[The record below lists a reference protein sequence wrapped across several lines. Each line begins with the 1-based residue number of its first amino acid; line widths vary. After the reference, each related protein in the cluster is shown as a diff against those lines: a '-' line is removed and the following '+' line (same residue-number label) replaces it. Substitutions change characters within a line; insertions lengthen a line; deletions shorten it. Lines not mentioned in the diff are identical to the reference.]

1 MHTVGCLCLCLGPCA
16 RLTAEID
23 DLMLAAALPLTPVS
37 VVYYDRIAGCV
48 CATGFFRLDN
58 GTCDECPAG
67 FFCPPSGS
75 LSRPLECPKN
85 SRSQPLSTKIDQCRC
100 LPFHRKSEFEDGSH
114 SFVCSQNDMH
124 QEVAAARDAGRVM
137 SEVAAV
143 SVALGVVAAVTGAVG
158 NAVNGALAGGP
169 GVLGGGGAAGGSM
182 ALTLVPMLQNM
193 NVMGNVGRQVRVP
206 HWHLQ
211 PWSWSSLHPPVL
223 VFLTSTRR
231 AVAAICVALALP
243 ESAT

>member
-1 MHTVGCLCLCLGPCA
+1 
-16 RLTAEID
+16 
-23 DLMLAAALPLTPVS
+23 
-37 VVYYDRIAGCV
+37 
-48 CATGFFRLDN
+48 
-58 GTCDECPAG
+58 
-67 FFCPPSGS
+67 
-75 LSRPLECPKN
+75 
-85 SRSQPLSTKIDQCRC
+85 
-100 LPFHRKSEFEDGSH
+100 
-114 SFVCSQNDMH
+114 MH
-124 QEVAAARDAGRVM
+124 QEVAAAGDAGRVM

-169 GVLGGGGAAGGSM
+169 GVLGGGGVAGGSM

-193 NVMGNVGRQVRVP
+193 NVMGNVGRQVRA
-206 HWHLQ
+206 
-211 PWSWSSLHPPVL
+211 SLASPTLVF